1 MWFLPTQFGSMR
13 WHVPHN
19 ERCTCGLNNLLR
31 SLYTSWLYPWLT
43 WLLNDLNRSEVSL
56 SRKPNLRANI
66 EIYSFL
72 ALEELFQFLGIK
84 RCLIAIYCFSRF
96 GILNISGQMS
106 YGADGSLTSEWFA
119 CLKTEHDYGKV
130 FKLINFGITAYTR
143 VILMMMLQS
152 QHFRLLDSTF
162 HNITHKA

>member
-1 MWFLPTQFGSMR
+1 MWFLPTQLVLWGGMSHTTSDVLVD
-13 WHVPHN
+13 W
-19 ERCTCGLNNLLR
+19 TTYYA
-31 SLYTSWLYPWLT
+31 LYIPAGYTPDLHDYWMILT
-43 WLLNDLNRSEVSL
+43 GVNYL

-96 GILNISGQMS
+96 GILNISGQML
-106 YGADGSLTSEWFA
+106 YGADSSLTSEWFA

>member
-1 MWFLPTQFGSMR
+1 M
-13 WHVPHN
+13 V
-19 ERCTCGLNNLLR
+19 
-31 SLYTSWLYPWLT
+31 LT
-43 WLLNDLNRSEVSL
+43 GVKYL

-72 ALEELFQFLGIK
+72 ALEELFQSLGIK

-96 GILNISGQMS
+96 GILNISGQML
-106 YGADGSLTSEWFA
+106 YGADGSLTSE

-130 FKLINFGITAYTR
+130 FKRINFGITAYTR

-152 QHFRLLDSTF
+152 QHFRLLHSTF

>member
-1 MWFLPTQFGSMR
+1 MSHTTSDVLVDWT
-13 WHVPHN
+13 
-19 ERCTCGLNNLLR
+19 TYYA
-31 SLYTSWLYPWLT
+31 LYIPAGYSPDLHDYWMILT
-43 WLLNDLNRSEVSL
+43 GVKSL

-96 GILNISGQMS
+96 GILNISGQML